1 MEDRLVAGERVE
13 LLIQALQEF
22 EFTEDPDGMMH
33 GIVRLEPEL
42 GLPFFRALMRV
53 EAELLF
59 QDANALGGAHDEK
72 RTDDQRRAD
81 AFVALA
87 LRMVDAHTN

>member
-1 MEDRLVAGERVE
+1 MEEGLVAGERVDV
-13 LLIQALQEF
+13 LIQALREV

-33 GIVRLEPEL
+33 GTVRLEPDL

-53 EAELLF
+53 EAELLL
-59 QDANALGGAHDEK
+59 QDANTLGRAHDEN

-87 LRMVDAHTN
+87 LRVVDAHTN